1 MSDNT
6 HSRTLPGR
14 GPQENIPQQKDHRD
28 RLIAFVRDYV
38 SQMRLTP
45 PLSLEELRRHSV
57 AVVQRAGLTQKYMDF
72 TAVLVNNETWRPV
85 VAAIPY
91 SRRLLLLPNC
101 LRDKEYCAGHFD
113 ELGLVCGG
121 CGRCMIQELQSQAE
135 QLGYA
140 VLVAEGSPVVMSMIE
155 SGQIEAVIGVSCLG
169 VLEKTFPYMEAGA
182 VPGLAVPLLYD
193 GCVNTTLDTDWLWEA
208 IYLNTD
214 SEAHWLDVDELR
226 ERVSAAFSRSS
237 LQAVLGSC
245 SNHVEQLA
253 LEWLGGE
260 GKRWR
265 PFLTAGVYR
274 ALLGRSEEFDERL
287 VRTMVSVECFHKAS
301 LIHDDI
307 EDDDSRRYG
316 KETVHQQYGVPIAL
330 NVGDHLLGEGYRLLS
345 ELDVSDS
352 VKVKMLRIAALGHRQ
367 LCVGQGAELAWI
379 RAPKVLRVDEVLDI
393 FQRKTSPAFEVAL
406 RLGAILAGADGKL
419 GEVLT
424 RYSDALGIAYQIR
437 DDLDDTSSG
446 EEPGDLAAGRPSIL
460 AALAWERADEPDRK
474 WIEQCWFHKAEPSVL
489 RRATELFEQLSAPAE
504 AMALLER
511 YKGEALRCLEEL
523 DNAVLKGLLRRVVCK
538 VFNDIERLKCCD
550 EYTSG
555 HDLDGGTGAGSS
567 G

>member
-1 MSDNT
+1 MSDNMR
-6 HSRTLPGR
+6 SRTRSGR

-28 RLIAFVRDYV
+28 RLVAFVRAYV
-38 SQMRLTP
+38 SQMRLIP

-57 AVVQRAGLTQKYMDF
+57 AVVERAGLAQKFVDF

-91 SRRLLLLPNC
+91 TRRLLLLPNC
-101 LRDKEYCAGHFD
+101 LRDKEHCAGRFD
-113 ELGLVCGG
+113 ELGLICAG
-121 CGRCMIQELQSQAE
+121 CGRCMIQEMQSQAE

-182 VPGLAVPLLYD
+182 VPGLAIPLLYD

-208 IYLNTD
+208 IYLNAD

-226 ERVSAAFSRSS
+226 RRVSAAFSTSS
-237 LQAVLGSC
+237 LQDVLGGG

-253 LEWLGGE
+253 LEWLAGE

-274 ALLGRSEEFDERL
+274 ALTGRREEFDQRL

-307 EDDDSRRYG
+307 EDDDNRRYG
-316 KETVHQQYGVPIAL
+316 KETMHRRYGVPIAL

-345 ELDVSDS
+345 DLDVSDM
-352 VKVKMLRIAALGHRQ
+352 VKARMLRIAALGHRQ
-367 LCVGQGAELAWI
+367 LCIGQGKELAWL
-379 RAPKVLRVDEVLDI
+379 RSPGVLGVDEVLEI
-393 FQRKTSPAFEVAL
+393 FRHKTSPAFEVAL
-406 RLGAILAGADGKL
+406 RLGAILAGADDKL
-419 GEVLT
+419 GETLT

-437 DDLDDTSSG
+437 DDLDDYLSG
-446 EEPGDLAAGRPSIL
+446 DEMGDLAAGRPSIL
-460 AALAWERADEPDRK
+460 AALAWERADQTQRE
-474 WIEQCWFHKAEPSVL
+474 WIEQCWFRKAEPSPADRVKD
-489 RRATELFEQLSAPAE
+489 LFERLSITAE
-504 AMALLER
+504 AMALLEQ
-511 YKGEALRCLEEL
+511 YKGHTLQCLEEL
-523 DNAVLKGLLRRVVCK
+523 DNAALKGLLRRVVCK

-550 EYTSG
+550 EHTPG
-555 HDLDGGTGAGSS
+555 HDLDGGAGAGSS